1 MKFESELQKGN
12 FIVGNCHKCNKVI
25 WPPSDYC
32 DNCFGNLNWKK
43 IQPEGRLVEYSKTDN
58 EVFCVAE
65 LDGGIRIMG
74 TLIENS
80 VKPEIGSKIRIEKC
94 GIKNGNYSFVIRLY

>member
-1 MKFESELQKGN
+1 MNFESELQKGN
-12 FIVGNCHKCNKVI
+12 FIVGNCPKCSKVI

-32 DNCFGNLNWKK
+32 DVCFSNLDWKK
-43 IQPEGRLVEYSKTDN
+43 IQPEGTLVEYIKKDN
-58 EVFCVAE
+58 EFFCIVE

-80 VKPEIGSKIRIEKC
+80 TKPEIGAKVMMEKC
-94 GIKNGNYSFVIRLY
+94 GIKNGNYSFTIRLC